1 VNPIHIFRPGRHTA
15 MSGATI
21 EFSDADL
28 QAAADA
34 YDPAVHEAPIVVGHP
49 KHDAPAYGWV
59 SALSY
64 GEDGLQAHPHQVDE
78 QFAEMVRKGRF
89 KKVSASFYTP
99 DSAANPKPGAYYV
112 RHVGFLG
119 AQPPALKGLKQ
130 AEFADD
136 VEGVVELEFAED
148 QDRALF
154 ARFKA
159 WLFEQLSDADAQ
171 AFAELSTRDWSHVSA
186 ADYASADAYCEAC
199 LVDENASGQQKVKS
213 KCHLPVKEPDGKV
226 NRHALFAAQGA
237 LVGAR
242 GAVDLPADVKRAA
255 ARKLVRL
262 MQEFKIS
269 PAASLKQVADFGES
283 ATSNQEVST
292 VDLEELKQ
300 REAEIAERE
309 RKQKEKDAEFA
320 EREQRIQEQE
330 RKAQRADVTEFVEG
344 LVTSGRVLPRDRD
357 GLIEFMAGIDRE
369 AVVEFGEGDDKTSK
383 PAASWLRGFLE
394 HLPKAVDYA
403 ERGAGDREER
413 PDGRRAEVPPGY
425 RADPDKERL
434 RQQAIR
440 YAEAHKVDF
449 VTAVE
454 AIQNGEA
461 A

>member
-1 VNPIHIFRPGRHTA
+1 VKPIHIFRSGRHTA

-49 KHDAPAYGWV
+49 QHDAPAYGWV
-59 SALSY
+59 AALSY
-64 GEDGLQAHPHQVDE
+64 SEDGLQAHPHQLDE
-78 QFAEMVRKGRF
+78 SFAEMVRKGRF

-99 DSAANPKPGAYYV
+99 DSPTNPKPGAYYV

-130 AEFADD
+130 AEFDESA
-136 VEGVVELEFAED
+136 EGVVELEFGED
-148 QDRALF
+148 QEQALF

-159 WLFEQLSDADAQ
+159 WLFEQISETDAQ
-171 AFAELSTRDWSHVSA
+171 AFAELSTKDWSQISA
-186 ADYASADAYCEAC
+186 SDYASAAAYCEAC
-199 LVDENASGQQKVKS
+199 LVDENEAGQDKVRS
-213 KCHLPVKEPDGKV
+213 KCHLPVKEPGGAV

-242 GAVDLPADVKRAA
+242 GGADLPADVKQAA

-269 PAASLKQVADFGES
+269 PAASLQKVANFGES
-283 ATSNQEVST
+283 ATRTKEFDVE
-292 VDLEELKQ
+292 LEELKQ

-309 RKQKEKDAEFA
+309 RKIKAEEAAFA

-330 RKAQRADVTEFVEG
+330 RKAQRAEVTEFVEG
-344 LVTSGRVLPRDRD
+344 LVQAGRVLPRDKA

-383 PAASWLRGFLE
+383 PAASWLHGFLE
-394 HLPKAVDYA
+394 HLPKAVEYG
-403 ERGAGDREER
+403 ERGADRSDPDAPTQRADR
-413 PDGRRAEVPPGY
+413 PQGF
-425 RADPDKERL
+425 RADPEKERL
-434 RQQAIR
+434 RAQALR

-449 VTAVE
+449 VTAVT